1 MAEVCDLSCLPQ
13 LFVFKSKLLHDSR
26 SIHDV
31 VPTLSHLKNNKK
43 VLLRRKSNR
52 I

>member
-1 MAEVCDLSCLPQ
+1 MAEVYDLSCLPQ

-31 VPTLSHLKNNKK
+31 VPTFSHLQKQYKGTATQE
-43 VLLRRKSNR
+43 